1 MKKDN
6 FDKKVK
12 DSFIE
17 GTDYDPKLKDDIWNN
32 IEKEIENEQSETIN
46 VPTRTRAK
54 GKKKRGYRKV
64 GMLASMAASL
74 VLALTLVTTD
84 TGSAFI
90 DQVRQMFEPEKTV
103 TEQIEGIE
111 NESDVSL
118 HEGQAGYVIYFDKEM
133 YSMIDVEGKDRII
146 FNEELPEIYPEVY
159 MEISQTEESALNL
172 ATKMYEQLQQQYP
185 KVLEVDEVEWP
196 IESFVV
202 HAVGGTGGYE
212 WDDPVVRYYF
222 FSNEQGGSFVV
233 KQKYFLEAGEGHGA
247 RFEHM
252 LEQFYM
258 YDASEN

>member
-12 DSFIE
+12 DSLIK
-17 GTDYDPKLKDDIWNN
+17 GTEYPTKLKDDIWNN
-32 IEKEIENEQSETIN
+32 IEKEIENEPMETVNI
-46 VPTRTRAK
+46 PSRTRNK
-54 GKKKRGYRKV
+54 GKKKGFRKM
-64 GMLASMAASL
+64 GMVASIAASL
-74 VLALTLVTTD
+74 VIALTITT
-84 TGSAFI
+84 TEAGSAFV
-90 DQVRQMFEPEKTV
+90 DHVKQLFEPEKTV

-111 NESDVSL
+111 SENDVSL

-159 MEISQTEESALNL
+159 MEISQLNENPNRL
-172 ATKMYEQLQQQYP
+172 AMDMYDQLKEQYP
-185 KVLEVDEVEWP
+185 TVLDVNEVEWP

-222 FSNEQGGSFVV
+222 FSNEKEGSFVV
-233 KQKYFLEAGEGHGA
+233 KQTYFLEAEEGHGA

-258 YDASEN
+258 YDPSEN

>member
-17 GTDYDPKLKDDIWNN
+17 GTDYDPKLKDDIWKN
-32 IEKEIENEQSETIN
+32 IEKEIENEPLETIN
-46 VPTRTRAK
+46 IPPRTRAK

-64 GMLASMAASL
+64 GMVASMAASL
-74 VLALTLVTTD
+74 VIALTLVTTD

-103 TEQIEGIE
+103 TEEIEGIE
-111 NESDVSL
+111 SESEVSL
-118 HEGQAGYVIYFDKEM
+118 HEGQAGYVIYFDTDM

-146 FNEELPEIYPEVY
+146 FNEELPEIYPEVF
-159 MEISQTEESALNL
+159 MEISQTNDSPHSL
-172 ATKMYEQLQQQYP
+172 AQEKYDQLQQQYP
-185 KVLEVDEVEWP
+185 TVLEVDEVEWP

-202 HAVGGTGGYE
+202 HAVAGTGGYE
-212 WDDPVVRYYF
+212 WDDPVARYYF

-233 KQKYFLEAGEGHGA
+233 KQKYFLEAEEGHGA

-258 YDASEN
+258 YEASEN